1 MHWLLRVVRAF
12 AGLLFAGTIAGLVG
26 IVSLWLYFS
35 PQLPTITGVEDLTL
49 QVPLRVYSRAGAL
62 IAEYGVQRRHPVAYE
77 DLPKPLIQAV
87 VAAEDDRFFK
97 HPGVDWQGLL
107 RAAISLVVTGDKV
120 QGGSTIT
127 MQAARNFFLT
137 PDKTYERKIKEI
149 LLALRMERR
158 LTKEQILELYLNKIY
173 LGQRAY
179 GVEAAAQVYY
189 GVPVQELTLAQMAM
203 LAGLPKAPS
212 ALNPLANPERAEIR
226 RNYVLGRMREQGY
239 ITEAAYRES
248 LATPLT
254 AKRHDAVLAFSAPY
268 VGEMARQF
276 AVERYGE
283 QAYTVGL
290 KVYTT
295 VDAARQRAAQNAL
308 IETLLAYD
316 RRHGY
321 RGPAGRIEPAGA
333 EWAEGKLG
341 QALVESLEAG
351 LADYPA
357 PADLHP
363 AVVLAVGKQSAR
375 VYVAAAGVGEIP
387 WEGMSWA
394 QRYIDE
400 NRRGPAPDVTADVL
414 RAGDVVYVSRR
425 HDKDWTLSQIPQAQ
439 AALVAL
445 DPFDGAVISLVGG
458 FDFGLSAFNR
468 AVQAQRQPG
477 SSFKPF
483 FYAAALSEGFT
494 PASMINDAPVVFDDP
509 ALESTWRPENYT
521 GRFYGPTRLREA
533 LVHSRNLVSIR
544 LMRAIGVDKAVDY
557 AGRFGFDRSSM
568 PRDLSLS
575 LGSLTVSPM
584 SLAQAYA
591 VFANGGYLVEPY
603 LVDRVEDDAGRLLY
617 EASPLL
623 ACEGCLA
630 LESAASE
637 LQGVEG
643 EAHGDNGLAENAF
656 VQIESSEGMGVTR
669 APWREG
675 LDVSLGGPE
684 FVPRLPLYA
693 PRVVDP
699 DVVYLMHSML
709 QDVVRRGTGTIARQL
724 DRADLAAKTGTTNDL
739 HDAWF
744 SGFTPALVATAWVGF
759 DQAKPLGRG
768 EAGASTAGPLW
779 VSYMDEALKEV
790 EEQPLRQPPGLVMA
804 RISPE
809 TGERVT
815 GATEDAIFEVFRQ
828 GHLPP
833 IMRSGGETETV
844 NGAARNGGGIQE
856 LF

>member
-1 MHWLLRVVRAF
+1 MHWLLRLARVFSGMLF
-12 AGLLFAGTIAGLVG
+12 AGLIAGLVG
-26 IVSLWLYFS
+26 IVSLWLYYA
-35 PQLPTITGVEDLTL
+35 PQLPTITGIEDLTL
-49 QVPLRVYSRAGAL
+49 QVPLRVYSRDGAV
-62 IAEYGVQRRHPVAYE
+62 IAEYGAQRRHPVAYE

-87 VAAEDDRFFK
+87 VSAEDDRFFE

-107 RAAISLVVTGDKV
+107 RAAISLVATGDKV

-149 LLALRMERR
+149 FLALKMERR

-189 GVPVQELTLAQMAM
+189 GVSVQDLTLPQMAM

-212 ALNPLANPERAEIR
+212 ALNPLANPERAEVR
-226 RNYVLGRMREQGY
+226 RNYVLGRMHEQGY
-239 ITEAAYRES
+239 LTEPAYREAVS
-248 LATPLT
+248 ASLT
-254 AKRHDAVLAFSAPY
+254 AKRHGAALAFSAPY
-268 VGEMARQF
+268 IGEMARQF

-283 QAYTVGL
+283 QAYTMGIKL
-290 KVYTT
+290 YTT
-295 VDAARQRAAQNAL
+295 VDAARQRAAQQAL
-308 IETLLAYD
+308 TETLLAYD

-321 RGPAGRIEPAGA
+321 RGSSARIELPAGVEQV
-333 EWAEGKLG
+333 EGGLG
-341 QALVESLEAG
+341 QALVERLEEALEG
-351 LADYPA
+351 YPA

-363 AVVLAVGKQSAR
+363 AVVLKVAKQSAR
-375 VYVAAAGVGEIP
+375 VYVAAAGLGEIP

-394 QRYIDE
+394 RRYIDE
-400 NRRGPAPDVTADVL
+400 NRRGPAPDTAGDVL
-414 RAGDVVYVSRR
+414 RAGDVIYVTE
-425 HDKDWTLSQIPQAQ
+425 HNDKRWMLSQIPQAQ

-483 FYAAALSEGFT
+483 FYAAALNEGFT
-494 PASMINDAPVVFDDP
+494 PASIINDAPVVFDDP
-509 ALESTWRPENYT
+509 ALESVWRPENYT

-544 LMRAIGVDKAVDY
+544 LMREIGVGRAIEY

-575 LGSLTVSPM
+575 LGSLSVSPM
-584 SLAQAYA
+584 ALARAYA

-603 LVDRVEDDAGRLLY
+603 VIERIEDDAGRLLY
-617 EASPLL
+617 KASPHL
-623 ACEGCLA
+623 ACEDCLA
-630 LESAASE
+630 STTPVTSE
-637 LQGVEG
+637 PGDDAGEG
-643 EAHGDNGLAENAF
+643 NGMIENAI
-656 VQIESSEGMGVTR
+656 VQVGSSEAAALVQ

-675 LDVSLGGPE
+675 LGIGLGGPE
-684 FVPRLPLYA
+684 FVPLPPRYA
-693 PRVVDP
+693 PRVVDA
-699 DVVYLMHSML
+699 DVAYLMNSML
-709 QDVVRRGTGTIARQL
+709 QDVVRRGTGTVARKL
-724 DRADLAAKTGTTNDL
+724 ERIDLAAKTGTTNDL

-744 SGFTPALVATAWVGF
+744 SGFNRALVATAWVGF
-759 DQAKPLGRG
+759 DQAKSLGRG

-779 VSYMDEALKEV
+779 VSYMDEALKGI
-790 EEQPLRQPPGLVMA
+790 EEQPLKQPPGMVMA
-804 RISPE
+804 RISPS
-809 TGERVT
+809 TGERVM
-815 GATEDAIFEVFRQ
+815 GASENAIFEVFRQ
-828 GHLPP
+828 GNLPP
-833 IMRSGGETETV
+833 PASGPTSGPGTAD
-844 NGAARNGGGIQE
+844 GGSPDGGGIQE